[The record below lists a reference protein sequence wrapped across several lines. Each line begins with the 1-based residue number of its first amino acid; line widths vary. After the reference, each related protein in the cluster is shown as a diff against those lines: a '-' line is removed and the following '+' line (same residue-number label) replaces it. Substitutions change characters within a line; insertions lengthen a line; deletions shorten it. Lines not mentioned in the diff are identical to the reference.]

1 VVITFLAVILSSWRV
16 SKLNVVAAIRD
27 IPEVYRA
34 KRNRTQLIWGA
45 IGILAGG
52 YFTMVGWGN
61 GTITPFLIGMTI
73 LPFGLAAILAFLG
86 ANTRFVLT
94 AVGFFVLVLW
104 LLPTDAFEAI
114 VGDRFDAGGI
124 ELFFISGISIVA
136 ASTMIIVQNLDLML
150 KMVRLIGGKFRGSLS
165 SVRLGIAYPS
175 ANPGRAGMTIAMF
188 ALIVFSIVVMGTMNN
203 IFSQAILAEEANAG
217 MQIRVDVPMA
227 NPIDDFSA
235 ALEDAGI
242 DTSVLG
248 PPGRIDNVGSLLD
261 QQLVENDD
269 GEMEWQSGIFVQS
282 MDATYLVETQLH
294 FTARADGFDSDEA
307 VREALKNDPNVVVIP
322 SNLATK
328 DDDTSDFNLGF
339 VPGATFDQ
347 IPAEGSF
354 APHEFQM
361 RGADGETRTLTVIG
375 VLDADYTMLFSYY
388 IGTPTMEQL
397 IAPEEPRFVS
407 YYMTVADGAD
417 AGQIAA
423 DIERELLPYGVQGV
437 DIEQEMID
445 GQEQQ
450 STFMVVMQGF
460 MGLGMIVG
468 VAAVG
473 VISYR
478 AVVERRQQIG
488 MLRALGFQTST
499 VARAFVIE
507 TAVVVVLGSVSGA
520 VLGLIL
526 SWNLV
531 NDPATTGGIGT
542 VDFQVPW
549 STVLITVG
557 VAIVSA
563 LIMSWFPARQASNT
577 LPAEALRY
585 E

>member
-1 VVITFLAVILSSWRV
+1 ML
-16 SKLNVVAAIRD
+16 
-27 IPEVYRA
+27 
-34 KRNRTQLIWGA
+34 
-45 IGILAGG
+45 
-52 YFTMVGWGN
+52 GWSN
-61 GTITPFLIGMTI
+61 GSVTPFLIGMTI
-73 LPFGLAAILAFLG
+73 LPFGLAAILAYLG
-86 ANTRFVLT
+86 VNTRFVLT
-94 AVGFFVLVLW
+94 VVGIFVLVLW
-104 LLPTDAFEAI
+104 LLPTDVFEAI
-114 VGDRFDAGGI
+114 VGDRFGAGGI
-124 ELFFISGISIVA
+124 ELFFLSGISIVA

-150 KMVRLIGGKFRGSLS
+150 GVVRLVGGKFRGLLS

-203 IFSQAILAEEANAG
+203 IFSQAILADEANAG
-217 MQIRVDVPMA
+217 MQVRVDVPMA

-235 ALEDAGI
+235 ALEEAGI

-248 PPGRIDNVGSLLD
+248 PPGRIDSVGSLLD
-261 QQLVENDD
+261 QQLVEND
-269 GEMEWQSGIFVQS
+269 GEEDWESGYYVQS
-282 MDATYLVETQLH
+282 LDATYLDETELR
-294 FTARADGFDSDEA
+294 FSARAKGYESDEA
-307 VREALKNDPNVVVIP
+307 VRDALKSDPNVVVIP
-322 SNLATK
+322 SYLATA
-328 DDDTSDFNLGF
+328 DSDAADYSFGTI
-339 VPGATFDQ
+339 PGEPFDNIPSEGTFQPEQ
-347 IPAEGSF
+347 I
-354 APHEFQM
+354 QM
-361 RGADGETRTLTVIG
+361 RGASGEAITLTVIG
-375 VLDADYTMLFSYY
+375 VMDADYTMMFGYY

-407 YYMTVADGAD
+407 YFMTVADSAD
-417 AGQIAA
+417 PARIAA

-450 STFMVVMQGF
+450 STFMLVMQGF

-488 MLRALGFQTST
+488 MLRALGFQTAT

-542 VDFQVPW
+542 VEFQVPW
-549 STVLITVG
+549 ATVLITVG
-557 VAIVSA
+557 VAIVAA